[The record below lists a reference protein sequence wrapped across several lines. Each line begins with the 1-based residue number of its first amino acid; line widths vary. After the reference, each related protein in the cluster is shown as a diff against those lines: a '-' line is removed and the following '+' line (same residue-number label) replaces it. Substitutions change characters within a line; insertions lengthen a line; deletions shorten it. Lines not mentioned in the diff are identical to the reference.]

1 MQHKP
6 NRKPKG
12 KAMTMEEF
20 ANYVVTKRRN
30 TQVLLTPDTLDN
42 GAVVVNIGDTGGYVM
57 VELTSLLAQS
67 VLVTVINDAGDVL
80 SEQEYNLGE

>member
-1 MQHKP
+1 MATKS

-20 ANYVVTKRRN
+20 ANYVVNKKR

-42 GAVVVNIGDTGGYVM
+42 GAAVVNVGDEGGYVM
-57 VELTSLLAQS
+57 VELTP
-67 VLVTVINDAGDVL
+67 VGILVTVFNDAGDVL
-80 SEQEYNLGE
+80 SEQEYNLGA

>member
-1 MQHKP
+1 MATKLNQ
-6 NRKPKG
+6 KPKG

-20 ANYVVTKRRN
+20 ANYVVNKKR